1 MRVKGQNS
9 VERKSILQFG
19 KPEERSI
26 LDLFPYKSCTEEGV
40 LITRRSFSTLLS
52 CSFYRRGRIK

>member
-9 VERKSILQFG
+9 VDKKSILQFG

-26 LDLFPYKSCTEEGV
+26 LDYF
-40 LITRRSFSTLLS
+40 LINRVQKRES
-52 CSFYRRGRIK
+52 

>member
-9 VERKSILQFG
+9 VDKKSINQFG

-40 LITRRSFSTLLS
+40 LDTKESFDHRHAYV
-52 CSFYRRGRIK
+52 CANN